1 MVDLGISKQ
10 RPPTPHHTHTQKNL
24 IKIMDECLVIIT
36 IFKLFFKIDT
46 RVIHKKNKNKKTESI
61 ITLNFFSMCHR
72 FGVSENWGE
81 MEGKLKFGFAQ
92 GRVQIFVFCM
102 PIGR

>member
-1 MVDLGISKQ
+1 
-10 RPPTPHHTHTQKNL
+10 
-24 IKIMDECLVIIT
+24 
-36 IFKLFFKIDT
+36 
-46 RVIHKKNKNKKTESI
+46 
-61 ITLNFFSMCHR
+61 MCHR

-81 MEGKLKFGFAQ
+81 TEGKLKFGFAQ